1 MEINMANENN
11 MELREKVENVLNKI
25 RPSLRADGGDVKLV
39 NVDKDGAVSVK
50 LQGACG
56 ACPLSQVTLKMSIE
70 QQLKKEI
77 PEIKS
82 VKAV

>member
-1 MEINMANENN
+1 MANENN